1 MGRNGK
7 KIRLII
13 PGSITNLM
21 IPMARPQRDDHIVKE
36 ESNKKTRNRLGNEI
50 LQQYF
55 VSVIILTANLSTYF
69 SS

>member
-13 PGSITNLM
+13 PSSITDLM
-21 IPMARPQRDDHIVKE
+21 ILTARPQRDDHIVKE

-50 LQQYF
+50 LQRYF

-69 SS
+69 SG